1 MASSSGQAGTA
12 TNKAC
17 LNPNCSNEATKRCSK
32 CKVVRFCG
40 PDCQALLWDSH
51 KIFCKSIA
59 KEPEAT
65 VLLLDGLGCLGPRNY
80 YTKGAQAALARAGAK
95 VATVDVTKKPGLF
108 HQVGHVLSEAGRFTA
123 CIVLNLGA
131 DDIEAE
137 EEFAANMNFRQK
149 LCAWVERGGRLI
161 IRSERA
167 IGNWPEWFGKTWK
180 HDDYRRTTHECRAK
194 FRDDVHWCKW
204 YPEAKG
210 AITTTINVKAVMMA
224 CVPAEEVLFGTTSSS
239 VSHSLVPTMRG
250 LKVAEGLAAVAL
262 GKFGEGL
269 VSFFGDV
276 NAEKT
281 TCKIMAVIACGR

>member
-1 MASSSGQAGTA
+1 M
-12 TNKAC
+12 
-17 LNPNCSNEATKRCSK
+17 
-32 CKVVRFCG
+32 
-40 PDCQALLWDSH
+40 
-51 KIFCKSIA
+51 IFRKSIA

-65 VLLLDGLGCLGPRNY
+65 VLLLDGFGCLGPRNY
-80 YTKGAQAALARAGAK
+80 YTKGVDAALARAGAK
-95 VATVDVTKKPGLF
+95 VATVNVNISKPFVILD
-108 HQVGHVLSEAGRFTA
+108 QVGHVLSEAGRFTA
-123 CIVLNLGA
+123 CIILSLTSVDL
-131 DDIEAE
+131 DAE

-204 YPEAKG
+204 HPEAEG

-224 CVPAEEVLFGTTSSS
+224 CVPTKEVLFGTTSSS
-239 VSHSLVPTMRG
+239 PVSHSLVPTMRG

-276 NAEKT
+276 NAQET
-281 TCKIMAVIACGR
+281 TCAIMAVIANGPCDDMWGTVGIR